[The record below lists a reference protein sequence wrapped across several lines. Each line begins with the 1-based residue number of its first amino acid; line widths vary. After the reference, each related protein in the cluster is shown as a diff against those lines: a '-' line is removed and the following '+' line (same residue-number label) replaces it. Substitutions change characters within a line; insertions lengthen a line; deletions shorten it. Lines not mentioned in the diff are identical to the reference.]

1 MNENTHGIGRPA
13 ATAAPVARLIEA
25 FHKLPGIGPKSAQR
39 LTYYMLR
46 ASESEAR
53 ALAIA
58 LIDLKE
64 KTTLCSV
71 CQNVTER
78 DPCGVC
84 TDEMRDRTT
93 ICVVEEPLD
102 ILAIERTRGFRGLYH
117 VLHGVLSPMDGVG
130 PDDLKLNQLV
140 TRLRDGGVHEVIMA
154 TNPNLEGEATAM
166 YVSRLLQPMGVRVT
180 RLARGLPAGADL
192 EYADDVTLARA
203 LEHRQD
209 V

>member
-1 MNENTHGIGRPA
+1 MV
-13 ATAAPVARLIEA
+13 TAAPVTRLIEA

-46 ASESEAR
+46 APEAEAR
-53 ALAIA
+53 ALAQAIVE
-58 LIDLKE
+58 LKE
-64 KTTLCSV
+64 RTTLCSV
-71 CQNVTER
+71 CQNVTEQ
-78 DPCGVC
+78 DPCAVC
-84 TDEMRDRTT
+84 TDPVRDRTA
-93 ICVVEEPLD
+93 ICVVEDPLD
-102 ILAIERTRGFRGLYH
+102 ILAMERTRGFRGLYH
-117 VLHGVLSPMDGVG
+117 VLHGVLSPMEGVG

-140 TRLRDGGVHEVIMA
+140 ARLRNGGVREVIMA

-166 YVSRLLQPMGVRVT
+166 YVSRLLQPMGIRVT